1 MVWSDFRVMRL
12 QLPPVARPRPRSRAF
27 TSRASYPAVRRR
39 NAHHPQEVKPVSAGP
54 AGEVRRLPCA
64 AAPRAL
70 DRRTS
75 APGYPRRI
83 RGRPSDR
90 EPILMADDGAG
101 APGAGGFV
109 VLREAAA
116 GHWVVVG
123 DVDRRP
129 DRAKVTSTS
138 RQGRRR
144 PGARRRRG
152 LRRAAAQR
160 VAAGPATLGLPVRSA
175 AMRVLVLGGTSF
187 VGRAIA
193 ENAMRAGAG

>member
-1 MVWSDFRVMRL
+1 
-12 QLPPVARPRPRSRAF
+12 
-27 TSRASYPAVRRR
+27 
-39 NAHHPQEVKPVSAGP
+39 
-54 AGEVRRLPCA
+54 
-64 AAPRAL
+64 
-70 DRRTS
+70 
-75 APGYPRRI
+75 
-83 RGRPSDR
+83 
-90 EPILMADDGAG
+90 MADDGAG

-193 ENAMRAGAG
+193 ENALRAGARLTLFSRGKTGTDLFPGVPRSPGTASAASRR